1 MTIPRQ
7 RGEPDKIDMGISL
20 KPQSARGFWSKFFD
34 LTIVRVVIGVV
45 WMVLALGLVQIA
57 TVLVSANPAAK
68 QFLHVTYLTA
78 LIAIVV
84 AIVAYRLFV
93 RWIER
98 RSATELSFS
107 NALPQ
112 LGGGALLGAAMF
124 GTTALILW
132 AINCL
137 QIDGANAWSVLISAA
152 IGSAIAGV
160 TEEILFRGIIFR
172 ITERSLRT
180 WLALVI
186 SALLF
191 GAIHLLNKNA
201 NLFAGLAIVL
211 EAGIFLA
218 ASYVWSRNLWFV
230 MGAHFAWNFVE
241 GGVFGVAV
249 SGNQSDGWLRG
260 HMSGPT
266 LLSGGAFG
274 AESSIIAISVCLGV
288 AIVLLILA
296 KRNRQFVKPF
306 WKSSASQNPEA
317 LG

>member
-1 MTIPRQ
+1 MNEI
-7 RGEPDKIDMGISL
+7 E
-20 KPQSARGFWSKFFD
+20 RGFWSKFFS
-34 LTIVRVVIGVV
+34 LTIVRIIIGLV
-45 WMVLALGLVQIA
+45 WMILALGLVQVA
-57 TVLVSANPAAK
+57 TVLAARNPAAK
-68 QFLHVTYLTA
+68 QFLHDTYLPA
-78 LIAIVV
+78 LVAIVI

-98 RSATELSFS
+98 RPAEELSFS
-107 NALPQ
+107 NTLPQ
-112 LGGGALLGAAMF
+112 LGAGVLLGAAMF
-124 GTTALILW
+124 GITALILW
-132 AINCL
+132 LINCL
-137 QIDGANAWSVLISAA
+137 QIDGTNRWSVLISAA

-160 TEEILFRGIIFR
+160 TEEIFFRGIIFR
-172 ITERSLRT
+172 ITEKSLGT

-218 ASYVWSRNLWFV
+218 AAYVWSRSLWFV

-241 GGVFGVAV
+241 GGIFGVAV
-249 SGNQSDGWLRG
+249 SGNQSDGLLRG
-260 HMSGPT
+260 HMSGPA

-274 AESSIIAISVCLGV
+274 AESSIIAISVCLIV

-306 WKSSASQNPEA
+306 WTREQPIATASR
-317 LG
+317 